1 MKKSLMTIVMIT
13 PLVAMLFGCSKPA
26 DPDKPEIPEQTPV
39 ATPVETATNPPG
51 ETPKAEDFEV
61 VMNNSEEMGYYLDL
75 STEADL
81 DGDGVKENIV
91 LKTYEDAYSSYD
103 TSEYDLFVDDL
114 GISVMGE
121 MINPVF
127 NIVDILKEDKYL
139 EIAVSEE
146 GPSSDYITTFFRYD
160 GKSLHILARI
170 EGYYGLFSD
179 ASYTGDMVIDGSG
192 TVKTSTRGVILQTW
206 FYEDTYELREG
217 DEFVHIVKDLYPMET
232 EVTILKDLKTIQ
244 RREYYKDA
252 FVLRPGENA
261 IIMETD
267 NKAWVSIK
275 NSQGRIGWF
284 YVDDFYMIY
293 GQEEDLYATEYFDG
307 LIMAD

>member
-13 PLVAMLFGCSKPA
+13 PLVAMLFGCSTPA
-26 DPDKPEIPEQTPV
+26 DPDKPETPV
-39 ATPVETATNPPG
+39 ATPVETATEAPG

-114 GISVMGE
+114 SISVMGE

-267 NKAWVSIK
+267 NKAWVSIQ